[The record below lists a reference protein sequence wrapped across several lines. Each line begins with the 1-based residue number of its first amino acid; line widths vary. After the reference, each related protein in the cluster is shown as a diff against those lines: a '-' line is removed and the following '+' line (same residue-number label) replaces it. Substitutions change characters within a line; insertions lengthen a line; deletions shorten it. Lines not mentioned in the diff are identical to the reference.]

1 MSNTDFQSPEEV
13 LATLG
18 QRLRALR
25 DNRGLTQQEV
35 ADRAGISA
43 RSLRTLEN
51 GDGSNLA
58 TLVRVLKALDAT
70 QGLDAL
76 VPEPS
81 VSPMQ
86 LLRQRRG

>member
-1 MSNTDFQSPEEV
+1 MQTIAFQSPEEV
-13 LATLG
+13 LAMLG

-25 DNRGLTQQEV
+25 DNRGMTQQEV

-70 QGLDAL
+70 HGLDAL